1 MVRAI
6 VIPIVL
12 VFQYSCWSL
21 LRVRVCLTLGF
32 VARLSPFAL
41 YLLLS
46 RSMVG
51 MAVGPLLRST
61 PVGYATFDAS
71 VLSVTSES
79 RLFKVYRR
87 YDVCADWQFH
97 GREND
102 VVWHGI
108 IYLVFHCNRSF

>member
-1 MVRAI
+1 MVKCGGKCGHCDECLRGYHYSLATVDVAFICLCGWTEAI
-6 VIPIVL
+6 
-12 VFQYSCWSL
+12 YH
-21 LRVRVCLTLGF
+21 
-32 VARLSPFAL
+32 AL
-41 YLLLS
+41 
-46 RSMVG
+46 VG